1 MSRTGSVPLRVLHTA
16 DWQLGLRLDF
26 VAGETAARL
35 RAQRYDTVR
44 AIAQLAH
51 ARGVDLVV
59 VAGDVFDANR
69 VGRDTLQQASDA
81 LATFGALP
89 VVLLAGNHDAL
100 QEGAAL
106 LRLPTLAD
114 NVIVPHA
121 PEVLDVAG
129 IELLACPLLERHVA
143 GDPTAWIPERRA
155 GDRIRI
161 VVAHGGVLDFA
172 QGVES
177 VNRIEVDRLLGKGVD
192 YVALGDWHGTY
203 RVNERCWYSG
213 APEATR
219 FREQAP
225 GNVLIVDIDAP
236 GATPRVETVAVAR
249 SRWLRERV
257 DLRSDDDVERMLA
270 RFDALEEKSWT
281 LLRLELS
288 GELSLAARERLDAG
302 LAALGE
308 GLAHLRLRG
317 EGLSVA
323 PTADDL
329 ARLEQEGYLGEVV
342 RDLRADPEPVAEDA
356 LRLLYRILRER
367 RPEDA

>member
-1 MSRTGSVPLRVLHTA
+1 MRLLHTA

-44 AIAQLAH
+44 AIADLAH
-51 ARGVDLVV
+51 AHDVDLVV

-81 LATFGALP
+81 LARFGTLP

-100 QEGAAL
+100 EEGAAL
-106 LRLPTLAD
+106 LRVPSLAD
-114 NVIVPHA
+114 SVIVPNG
-121 PEVLDVAG
+121 PEVRALAG
-129 IELLACPLLERHVA
+129 VELLLCPLLERHVA
-143 GDPTAWIPERRA
+143 GDPTAWIPERSA
-155 GDRIRI
+155 ADRIRI
-161 VVAHGGVLDFA
+161 AVAHGGVLDFA

-177 VNRIEVDRLLGKGVD
+177 VNRIEVDRLLAQGVD

-203 RVNERCWYSG
+203 RVNERCWYAG
-213 APEATR
+213 AHEATR

-236 GATPRVETVAVAR
+236 GAQPRVEVVPVAR
-249 SRWLRERV
+249 SRWLSETVELSV
-257 DLRSDDDVERMLA
+257 DEDVERMLG

-281 LLRLELS
+281 LLRLELD
-288 GELSLAARERLDAG
+288 GALSLAARERLDAG

-308 GLAHLRLRG
+308 RLAHLRLRAD
-317 EGLSVA
+317 GLTVA

-329 ARLEQEGYLGEVV
+329 AQLEQEGYVGEVV
-342 RDLRADPEPVAEDA
+342 RELRADPEPVAEDA